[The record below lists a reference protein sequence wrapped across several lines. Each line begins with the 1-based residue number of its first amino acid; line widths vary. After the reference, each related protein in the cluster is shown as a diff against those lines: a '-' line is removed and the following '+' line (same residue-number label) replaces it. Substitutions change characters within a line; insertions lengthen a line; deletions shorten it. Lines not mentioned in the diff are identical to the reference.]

1 MKIFPAIDL
10 YDKKAVRLYKG
21 DYNAMTVYSENPPE
35 IALDFKS
42 QGAEWIHLV
51 DLEGAKSGNTPNVDI
66 VKDIVNVSKLKAQVG
81 GGIRSIKVIETYL
94 SAGVNRVILGTA
106 AVTDRAF
113 LIQAVK
119 EFKEKIGVGVDVKDG
134 FVAIHGWTEK
144 SNLNGLEFCKS
155 MQDIGVKTII
165 CTDISRDG
173 AMQGTNHALYKTLS
187 KELDIDVIA
196 SGGVTNLEDIK
207 RLSEI
212 GLYGAIIGKAYYTG
226 AINIKEAV
234 DLAK

>member
-10 YDKKAVRLYKG
+10 FDRKAVRLYKG

-119 EFKEKIGVGVDVKDG
+119 EFKEKIAVGVDVKDG

-165 CTDISRDG
+165 
-173 AMQGTNHALYKTLS
+173 
-187 KELDIDVIA
+187 
-196 SGGVTNLEDIK
+196 
-207 RLSEI
+207 
-212 GLYGAIIGKAYYTG
+212 
-226 AINIKEAV
+226 
-234 DLAK
+234 